1 MPPGLGD
8 WGVDIGRA
16 QLFFRQARTICL
28 RRVGFLKKDWS
39 SELSSELDFWE
50 SVLPENSLIDDPRS
64 QEWRRNCTD
73 PNLALQEE
81 LKELIPASSGSVVKI
96 LDVGSGPLC
105 VLGKRWPGREVQII
119 AVDPLANEYNAL
131 FAKLSMRP
139 LVPPT
144 AGCGEKLLEQF
155 APDTFDLA
163 YARNSLDHSFDP
175 LLAIQNMVTVI
186 KPGHFVYLW
195 HAANEG
201 VRQQYTGLHQWNFNI
216 RHGEFIVGNGQRT
229 DSVTAFLATKAKVSC
244 EFQTAPEGHKIIVT
258 RIKKNA

>member
-1 MPPGLGD
+1 MATLRNTARKARR
-8 WGVDIGRA
+8 I
-16 QLFFRQARTICL
+16 LTQARAICL
-28 RRVGFLKKDWS
+28 RRAGFLRKDWS
-39 SELSSELDFWE
+39 SELSTELNFWE
-50 SVLPENSLIDDPRS
+50 SVLQENSPIDDPRTR
-64 QEWRRNCTD
+64 EWRRNCAD
-73 PNLALQEE
+73 PNFALQEE
-81 LKELIPASSGSVVKI
+81 LKELIPAPPGSVVKI

-105 VLGKRWPGREVQII
+105 FLGKRWPEREVQIT

-131 FAKLSMRP
+131 FAKLSLRP
-139 LVPPT
+139 LVSPS

-175 LLAIQNMVTVI
+175 LMAIQNMLTVV

-201 VRQQYTGLHQWNFNI
+201 VRQHYTGLHQWNFDI
-216 RHGEFIVGNGQRT
+216 RDGEFIVDNGQRT
-229 DSVTAFLATKAKVSC
+229 DSVTAALAAKGNVSC
-244 EFQTAPEGHKIIVT
+244 EFQTALEGHKVVVT